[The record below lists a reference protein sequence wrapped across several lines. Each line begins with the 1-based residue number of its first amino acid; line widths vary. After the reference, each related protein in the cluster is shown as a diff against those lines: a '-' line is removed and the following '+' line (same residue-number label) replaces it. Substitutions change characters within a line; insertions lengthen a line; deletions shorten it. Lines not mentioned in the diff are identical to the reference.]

1 MSDSNRDTIEQPL
14 PLPRSRSLRVWLLVA
29 LGVALFLAVPTF
41 LAIRWFS
48 AASGPAAPAPAEV
61 PSVVA
66 SYRADFLP
74 EHPKTGWHYYW
85 NANGPPGDTNGYVP
99 LVWNGTLY
107 VTAEAP
113 LPAPSPARYLRVSAT
128 GGHPGQG
135 PSQTG
140 SRGVHY
146 EHAAIV
152 AFTVSDAGSYVIGH
166 SFISRHAGPK
176 SGSVHLQVFVGERD
190 IGAEVFCRSREGVS
204 FDRQLGRLAAGD
216 SIYVVIGADETDL
229 DDSFDLDFT
238 IGRL

>member
-1 MSDSNRDTIEQPL
+1 MSDSNSIEQSP
-14 PLPRSRSLRVWLLVA
+14 PWPRSRSHLVLLLVV
-29 LGVALFLAVPTF
+29 LGLALFLAVPTF
-41 LAIRWFS
+41 LAVRLFS
-48 AASGPAAPAPAEV
+48 AASDSTAPAPAQE
-61 PSVVA
+61 PSIIA

-74 EHPKTGWHYYW
+74 EHPKAGWHYYW
-85 NANGPPGDTNGYVP
+85 NADGPPGDTNGYVA

-107 VTAEAP
+107 ATTELL
-113 LPAPSPARYLRVSAT
+113 LPAPSPARYLRLSAT

-140 SRGVHY
+140 SRGVHH

-152 AFTVSDAGSYVIGH
+152 SFTVPDSGSYAIGH

-176 SGSVHLQVFVGERD
+176 SGCVHLQVFVGARD
-190 IGAEVFCRSREGVS
+190 TGAEVFCRSREGVP
-204 FDRQLGRLAAGD
+204 FDRQLGRLAAGET
-216 SIYVVIGADETDL
+216 ICVAVGADETDL